1 MSPGFRCAADSVD
14 RAEPVLGTAST
25 VRAFLLLEVPGPWGV
40 DALRD
45 SRLPAEVSG
54 ELARRA
60 RQHGVR
66 PLLIRRHGRSDPA
79 GRTVFLGRAHAR
91 RPWLEEARLDRPEQV
106 LDLDLAAL
114 AAGRSAGL
122 RPREDPLFL
131 VCTHGRHDVCCAERG
146 RPVAAALA
154 AHRPEETWEVSHIGG
169 DRFAGN
175 LLVLP
180 QGLYYGRVTADE
192 APALADRH
200 LQGHLSLAHLRG
212 RSGYVFAVQAA
223 EVFLRREL
231 GQTADGAVWAESATR
246 DGDTTRAVLGGADGT
261 RWAVTVHT
269 TRAPARQ
276 LTCGALRE
284 NQPPAHALVSVERL
298 APRD

>member
-1 MSPGFRCAADSVD
+1 MSPAFRCAADSVD
-14 RAEPVLGTAST
+14 RAEPVVGTAST

-66 PLLIRRHGRSDPA
+66 PLLIRRHGRSDPT

-122 RPREDPLFL
+122 TRRPDPLFL

-180 QGLYYGRVTADE
+180 QGLYYGRVTAE
-192 APALADRH
+192 TAPALADQH
-200 LQGHLSLAHLRG
+200 LAGHLSLAHLRG

-231 GQTADGAVWAESATR
+231 GQTAEGAVWAESATR
-246 DGDTTRAVLGGADGT
+246 DGDTTHAVLGVVDGT
-261 RWAVTVHT
+261 RWRVTVHT

-284 NQPPAHALVSVERL
+284 NQPPTHALGSVERL
-298 APRD
+298 APPD